1 MICKIIGRV
10 DDYVV
15 CKDGTRVTR
24 IDFIES
30 GKHIKAC
37 QWVQEEQGKV
47 TACIVPDDDF
57 TEEDR
62 LFVKEETL
70 KRVGMGNME
79 VEAKAVSMEEL
90 IYTHR
95 GKFKLIVN
103 RLK

>member
-1 MICKIIGRV
+1 MV
-10 DDYVV
+10 S
-15 CKDGTRVTR
+15 R

-47 TACIVPDDDF
+47 AVRIVPDSGF

-62 LFVKEETL
+62 LFVEEETL
-70 KRVGMGNME
+70 KRVGKGNME
-79 VEAKAVSMEEL
+79 VEAKTVSMEEL
-90 IYTHR
+90 IYTRR

-103 RLK
+103 KMN